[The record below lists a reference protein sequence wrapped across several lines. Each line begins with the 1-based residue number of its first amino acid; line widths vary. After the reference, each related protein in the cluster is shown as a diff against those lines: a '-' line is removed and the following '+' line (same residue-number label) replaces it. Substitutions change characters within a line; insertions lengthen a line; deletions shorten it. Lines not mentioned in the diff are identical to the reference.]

1 MTCGALMCAMAT
13 GGFLAAQEAAPP
25 AGDGPGQVNE
35 WMAERAERMT
45 AAYRLETELSRV
57 WGDEKYTS
65 PEIEALRKRYRDLQQ
80 ALALA
85 QAELK
90 EKVLELPELQEKQ
103 KRLAQER
110 QDIQELSR
118 KVDAA
123 SAVTK

>member
-1 MTCGALMCAMAT
+1 MCSALVCAMGTA
-13 GGFLAAQEAAPP
+13 GFLAAQEAPRP
-25 AGDGPGQVNE
+25 SGDGRGQLNE

-45 AAYRLETELSRV
+45 AAHALETELSWV

-80 ALALA
+80 ALALT
-85 QAELK
+85 QAELRK
-90 EKVLELPELQEKQ
+90 KVMALPELQEKQ

-110 QDIQELSR
+110 QNIQELSK
-118 KVDAA
+118 KVEEA